1 MTENRYSD
9 DLGKLLLRLTVGI
22 LMLFHGVTALLQP
35 GVIEMLTGIFD
46 RHGLP
51 EAMVYALLA
60 AEVVA
65 PLMIILGFYAR
76 AGALL
81 LALSMMVALWLQ
93 FSGVYLQAV
102 DIGGQFL
109 ELQVLYLL
117 GALSIALLGS
127 GRFALI
133 RQTNRLKA
141 GGSMLSAQ
149 PVSTYG

>member
-1 MTENRYSD
+1 MTENRFSD
-9 DLGKLLLRLTVGI
+9 DLGKLLLRLTVGV

-35 GVIEMLTGIFD
+35 GIVDILTGTFIQY
-46 RHGLP
+46 GLP

-60 AEVVA
+60 AEVAA
-65 PLMIILGFYAR
+65 PLMIILGIYVR

-93 FSGVYLQAV
+93 FSGVPLQAV
-102 DIGGQFL
+102 VAGGQFL

-127 GRFALI
+127 GRFAL
-133 RQTNRLKA
+133 RPTYRFKT
-141 GGSMLSAQ
+141 GSSPLSAQ
-149 PVSTYG
+149 PLSTYG